1 MKIVIAP
8 DSFKETLSAFEVAST
23 IESSFQNV
31 FPEAEIIKIP
41 IADGGEGTVEAMVRA
56 SDGSFEFSEV
66 EGPMGNITS
75 AKWGMLGNS
84 KTAVIEIAEAC
95 GLHLVQVNKRN
106 PMTASSFGVGQLVVA
121 ALDKGAKKIIIGLGG
136 SATNDGGYGFL
147 RAIGVQFLDSEGN
160 ELNGHFETLSLLS
173 DINFNHIDTRIKNTS
188 IEIACDVDNPLL
200 GEKGAS
206 KVFAAQ
212 KGASNKMIEE
222 LESIMTNYY
231 EIISSQLGSQLN
243 DRPGFGAAGGLGFGI
258 SAFINSELKSGI
270 NIVLEALNFNQYL
283 LDADLVI
290 TGEGRIDSQSERGKA
305 PIGVIKY
312 ANQLNCKV
320 IVIAG
325 SVDDPK
331 TFNQKFNVTNS
342 YGIVN
347 AKFSIEK
354 AFEDPYGCL
363 KSVSQKAAEDF
374 KVLVT

>member
-56 SDGSFEFSEV
+56 TDGSFEFSEV

-95 GLHLVQVNKRN
+95 GLHLVQANKRN

-188 IEIACDVDNPLL
+188 IEIACDVDSPLI

>member
-8 DSFKETLSAFEVAST
+8 DSFKETLSAFEVASA

-56 SDGSFEFSEV
+56 TDGSFEFSEV

-95 GLHLVQVNKRN
+95 GLHLVQANKRN
-106 PMTASSFGVGQLVVA
+106 PMTASSFGLGQLVVA

-160 ELNGHFETLSLLS
+160 ELNGHFETLNSLS

-258 SAFINSELKSGI
+258 SALINSELKSGI

-331 TFNQKFNVTNS
+331 TFNKKFNVTNS

-363 KSVSQKAAEDF
+363 KSVSQKAAEDY

>member
-56 SDGSFEFSEV
+56 TDGSFEFSEV

-75 AKWGMLGNS
+75 AKRGMLGNS

-95 GLHLVQVNKRN
+95 GLHLVQANKRN

-147 RAIGVQFLDSEGN
+147 RAIGVHFLDSEGN

>member
-56 SDGSFEFSEV
+56 TDGSFEFSEV

-95 GLHLVQVNKRN
+95 GLHLVQANKRN

-188 IEIACDVDNPLL
+188 TEIACDVDSPLL

-206 KVFAAQ
+206 KVFATQ

-222 LESIMTNYY
+222 LESIMTHYY

-270 NIVLEALNFNQYL
+270 NIVLEALNINQYL

>member
-31 FPEAEIIKIP
+31 FPDAEIIKIP

-56 SDGSFEFSEV
+56 TDGSFEFSEV

-95 GLHLVQVNKRN
+95 GLHLVQANKRN

-188 IEIACDVDNPLL
+188 FEIACDVDNPLL

-222 LESIMTNYY
+222 PESIMTHYY
-231 EIISSQLGSQLN
+231 EIISSQLGNQLN

>member
-56 SDGSFEFSEV
+56 TDGSFEFSEV

-95 GLHLVQVNKRN
+95 GLHLVQANKRN

-206 KVFAAQ
+206 KVFATQ

-231 EIISSQLGSQLN
+231 EIISSQLGRQLN
-243 DRPGFGAAGGLGFGI
+243 DRPRFGAAGGLGFGI

>member
-8 DSFKETLSAFEVAST
+8 DSFKETLSAFEVASA

-56 SDGSFEFSEV
+56 TDGSFEFSEV

-95 GLHLVQVNKRN
+95 GLHLVQANKRN

-147 RAIGVQFLDSEGN
+147 RGIGVQFLDSEGN
-160 ELNGHFETLSLLS
+160 ELNGHFGTRSLLS

-231 EIISSQLGSQLN
+231 EIISSQLGRQLN
-243 DRPGFGAAGGLGFGI
+243 DRPRFGAAGGLGFGI

>member
-41 IADGGEGTVEAMVRA
+41 IADGGEGTVDAMVSA
-56 SDGSFEFSEV
+56 TNGSLMFSEV
-66 EGPMGNITS
+66 EGPMGEIIR

-95 GLHLVQVNKRN
+95 GLHLVSADKRN
-106 PMTASSFGVGQLVVA
+106 PMAASSFGVGQLLIA
-121 ALDKGAKKIIIGLGG
+121 ALDKGAEKIIIGLGG
-136 SATNDGGYGFL
+136 SATNDGGFGFL

-160 ELNGHFETLSLLS
+160 ELNGHFETLSSLS

-258 SAFINSELKSGI
+258 SAFINSEFKSGI

>member
-56 SDGSFEFSEV
+56 TDGSFEFSEV

-95 GLHLVQVNKRN
+95 GLHLVQANKRN

-188 IEIACDVDNPLL
+188 IEIACDVDSPLL

-206 KVFAAQ
+206 KVFATQ

>member
-56 SDGSFEFSEV
+56 TDGSFEFSEV

-95 GLHLVQVNKRN
+95 GLHLVQANKRN

-188 IEIACDVDNPLL
+188 IEIACDVDSPLL

>member
-56 SDGSFEFSEV
+56 TDGSFEFSEV

-75 AKWGMLGNS
+75 ARWGMLGNS

-95 GLHLVQVNKRN
+95 GLHLVQANKRN

-290 TGEGRIDSQSERGKA
+290 TGEVQIDSQSERGKA

-347 AKFSIEK
+347 AKFSIKK
-354 AFEDPYGCL
+354 AFEDPYDCL
-363 KSVSQKAAEDF
+363 KNVSQKAAKDF
-374 KVLVT
+374 RELVT

>member
-56 SDGSFEFSEV
+56 TDGSFEFSEV

-84 KTAVIEIAEAC
+84 KTAVIEIAAAC
-95 GLHLVQVNKRN
+95 GLHLVQANKRN

-188 IEIACDVDNPLL
+188 IEIACDVDSPLL

>member
-56 SDGSFEFSEV
+56 TDGSFEFSEV

-95 GLHLVQVNKRN
+95 GLHLVQANKRN

-147 RAIGVQFLDSEGN
+147 RAIGVQFLDSQGN

>member
-8 DSFKETLSAFEVAST
+8 DSFKETLSAFEVASA
-23 IESSFQNV
+23 IESSFHNV

-56 SDGSFEFSEV
+56 TDGSFEFSEV

-95 GLHLVQVNKRN
+95 GLHLVQANKRN

-173 DINFNHIDTRIKNTS
+173 DINFNHIDKRIKNTS

-222 LESIMTNYY
+222 LESIMTHYY

>member
-56 SDGSFEFSEV
+56 TDGSFEFSEV

-95 GLHLVQVNKRN
+95 GLHLVQANKRN

-342 YGIVN
+342 YSIVN

>member
-8 DSFKETLSAFEVAST
+8 DSFKETLSAFEVASA

-56 SDGSFEFSEV
+56 TDGSFEFSEV

-95 GLHLVQVNKRN
+95 GLHLVQANKRN

-231 EIISSQLGSQLN
+231 EIISSQLGRQLN

-354 AFEDPYGCL
+354 AFEEPYGCL

>member
-56 SDGSFEFSEV
+56 TDGSFEFSEV

-95 GLHLVQVNKRN
+95 GLHLVQANKRN

-206 KVFAAQ
+206 KVFATQ
-212 KGASNKMIEE
+212 KGASNKMIED
-222 LESIMTNYY
+222 LESIMTHYY

-305 PIGVIKY
+305 PIGVIKH

>member
-56 SDGSFEFSEV
+56 TDGSFEFSEV

-95 GLHLVQVNKRN
+95 GLHLVQANKRN

-160 ELNGHFETLSLLS
+160 ELNGYFETLSLLS

-347 AKFSIEK
+347 EKFLIEK
-354 AFEDPYGCL
+354 AFEDPYGSL
-363 KSVSQKAAEDF
+363 KGISQKAAEDF
-374 KVLVT
+374 RELVT

>member
-56 SDGSFEFSEV
+56 TDGSFEFSEV

-95 GLHLVQVNKRN
+95 GLHLVQANKRN

-331 TFNQKFNVTNS
+331 TFNQKFNVTNA

>member
-56 SDGSFEFSEV
+56 TDGSFEFSEV

-75 AKWGMLGNS
+75 AKWGVLGNS

-95 GLHLVQVNKRN
+95 GLHLVQANKRN

-160 ELNGHFETLSLLS
+160 ELNGYFETLSLLS

>member
-56 SDGSFEFSEV
+56 TDGSFEFSEV

-95 GLHLVQVNKRN
+95 GLHLVQANKRN

-160 ELNGHFETLSLLS
+160 ELNGYFETLSLLS

-363 KSVSQKAAEDF
+363 KSVSQKAAKDF
-374 KVLVT
+374 RELVT

>member
-56 SDGSFEFSEV
+56 TDGSFEFSEV

-95 GLHLVQVNKRN
+95 GLHLVQANKRN

-258 SAFINSELKSGI
+258 SAFIHSELKSGI

>member
-56 SDGSFEFSEV
+56 TDGSFEFSEV

-95 GLHLVQVNKRN
+95 GLHLVQANKRN

-147 RAIGVQFLDSEGN
+147 RAIGVHFLDSEGN

-188 IEIACDVDNPLL
+188 IEIACDVDSPLL

-331 TFNQKFNVTNS
+331 TLNQKFNVTNS

>member
-56 SDGSFEFSEV
+56 TDGSFEFSEV

-95 GLHLVQVNKRN
+95 GLHLVQANKRN

-121 ALDKGAKKIIIGLGG
+121 ALDKGAKKSIIGLGG

-188 IEIACDVDNPLL
+188 FEIACDVDNPLL

-222 LESIMTNYY
+222 LESIMTHYY

>member
-41 IADGGEGTVEAMVRA
+41 IADGGEGTVEAIVRA
-56 SDGSFEFSEV
+56 TDGSFEFSEV

-95 GLHLVQVNKRN
+95 GLHLVQANKRN

>member
-56 SDGSFEFSEV
+56 TDGSFEFSEV

-95 GLHLVQVNKRN
+95 GLHLVKANKRN

-147 RAIGVQFLDSEGN
+147 RAIGVHFLDSEGN

>member
-56 SDGSFEFSEV
+56 TDGSFEFSEV
-66 EGPMGNITS
+66 EGPMGSIIS

-173 DINFNHIDTRIKNTS
+173 DINFSHIDTRIKNTS

-270 NIVLEALNFNQYL
+270 NIVIEALNFNQYL

>member
-56 SDGSFEFSEV
+56 TDGSFEFSEV

-147 RAIGVQFLDSEGN
+147 RAIGVHFLDSEGN
-160 ELNGHFETLSLLS
+160 ELNGHFETLSSLS

-231 EIISSQLGSQLN
+231 EIISSQLGSQLD

>member
-56 SDGSFEFSEV
+56 TDGSFEFSEV

-95 GLHLVQVNKRN
+95 GLHLVQANKRN

-188 IEIACDVDNPLL
+188 FEIACDVDNPLL

-354 AFEDPYGCL
+354 AFEDPYACL

>member
-56 SDGSFEFSEV
+56 TDGSFEFSEV

-95 GLHLVQVNKRN
+95 GLHLVQANKRN

-290 TGEGRIDSQSERGKA
+290 TGEGRIDSQSKRGKA

>member
-8 DSFKETLSAFEVAST
+8 DSFKETLSAFEVASA

-56 SDGSFEFSEV
+56 TDGSFEFSEV

-95 GLHLVQVNKRN
+95 GLHLVQANKRN
-106 PMTASSFGVGQLVVA
+106 PMTASSFGVGQLVVT

-188 IEIACDVDNPLL
+188 FEIACDVDNPLL

-231 EIISSQLGSQLN
+231 EIISSQLGRQLN
-243 DRPGFGAAGGLGFGI
+243 DRPRFGAAGGLGFGI

>member
-56 SDGSFEFSEV
+56 TDGSFEFSEV

-75 AKWGMLGNS
+75 AKWGVLGNS

-95 GLHLVQVNKRN
+95 GLHLVQANKRN
-106 PMTASSFGVGQLVVA
+106 PMTASSFGVGQLVIA
-121 ALDKGAKKIIIGLGG
+121 ALDKGAKKIIVGLGG

>member
-56 SDGSFEFSEV
+56 TDGSFEFSEV

-160 ELNGHFETLSLLS
+160 ELKGHFETLGLLS

>member
-56 SDGSFEFSEV
+56 TDGSFEFSEV

-95 GLHLVQVNKRN
+95 GLHLVQANKRN

-290 TGEGRIDSQSERGKA
+290 TGEGRIDCQSERGKA

-325 SVDDPK
+325 SVADPK

-354 AFEDPYGCL
+354 ACEDPYGCL